1 MLAALDRQAKQAAA
15 LAAEAEA
22 GADGKQVLL
31 RLGQRVVHK
40 EQGFRGVVV
49 GWDVGCCES
58 EEWQERAAAEQLKG
72 GLRCAVWWW
81 GFLGCWYASLQ
92 HAEQLC
98 FFSCVVVVGCCAL
111 WPVCIIVMCCGW
123 KCRRLQLGLIDW
135 CALLQCAQQL

>member
-1 MLAALDRQAKQAAA
+1 MCKLHVVPSLLLSRCPLCRYADAAKFRDMLAALDRQAKQAAA

-40 EQGFRGVVV
+40 EQGYRGVVV

-72 GLRCAVWWW
+72 GLRCAWF
-81 GFLGCWYASLQ
+81 GGGASRVF
-92 HAEQLC
+92 ALC
-98 FFSCVVVVGCCAL
+98 SPL
-111 WPVCIIVMCCGW
+111 
-123 KCRRLQLGLIDW
+123 
-135 CALLQCAQQL
+135 